1 MDELISICTFCILA
15 FLSAV
20 NKSKDS
26 LKHLCFMLI
35 YAEIQQHSLLLF
47 MLNCFKGIKKNLIMI
62 KSTSSII
69 FFQKNYDNHIIVGS
83 LLYSR
88 NTLRELL
95 LWFGAINETELISD

>member
-35 YAEIQQHSLLLF
+35 YAEIQQHFSLEWQQVVTLYVKLF
-47 MLNCFKGIKKNLIMI
+47 
-62 KSTSSII
+62 
-69 FFQKNYDNHIIVGS
+69 
-83 LLYSR
+83 
-88 NTLRELL
+88 
-95 LWFGAINETELISD
+95 